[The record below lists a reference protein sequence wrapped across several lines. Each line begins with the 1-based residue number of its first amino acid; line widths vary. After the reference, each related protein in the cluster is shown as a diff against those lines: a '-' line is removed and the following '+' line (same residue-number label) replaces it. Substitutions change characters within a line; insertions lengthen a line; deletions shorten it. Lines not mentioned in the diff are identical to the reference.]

1 MEVDPTKPVAVIL
14 GAGFSRVAD
23 VPIASELFAR
33 RPEVD
38 RVIRAKLVD
47 RVVTRWDAWRSRTNG
62 ATEEY
67 LAELARTNQR
77 EWHDAVWFVG
87 LTIALRMG
95 QVKMVGGSP
104 TITRTY
110 LKIEIGVELS

>member
-1 MEVDPTKPVAVIL
+1 MEVDQTKPVAVIL
-14 GAGFSRVAD
+14 GARFSAVAD
-23 VPIASELFAR
+23 VPLASQLLDH

-38 RVIRAKLVD
+38 RVIREKLVD
-47 RVVTRWDAWRSRTNG
+47 RVVTRWDAWHSRTKG

-87 LTIALRMG
+87 LTVALRMG
-95 QVKMVGGSP
+95 PS
-104 TITRTY
+104 
-110 LKIEIGVELS
+110 